1 MESSS
6 SAVAVYCG
14 SSPGTEKAFH
24 SAALCLSLRLVLR
37 NVLTSADFWTVVP
50 SALGHA
56 MAEAKRPL
64 VYGGGSKGLMGVVS
78 GAVLEHG
85 GKVTGIVPYAMT
97 IAGGESEKVGS
108 RVDVQLNEAGREKV
122 RILGLDDSALDSTT
136 RRSST

>member
-1 MESSS
+1 
-6 SAVAVYCG
+6 
-14 SSPGTEKAFH
+14 
-24 SAALCLSLRLVLR
+24 
-37 NVLTSADFWTVVP
+37 
-50 SALGHA
+50 
-56 MAEAKRPL
+56 
-64 VYGGGSKGLMGVVS
+64 MGVVS